1 MNEVIKRNEEGK
13 PIAGRYDWKPVSK
26 ELLESAARIVSDVY
40 YDMIREK
47 INVHGAIEGGELDW
61 EDVTRL
67 SVIMDE
73 LGLNAD
79 IPDDI
84 VGEFAERGYG
94 EVYPNGKKSAE

>member
-1 MNEVIKRNEEGK
+1 
-13 PIAGRYDWKPVSK
+13 
-26 ELLESAARIVSDVY
+26 
-40 YDMIREK
+40 
-47 INVHGAIEGGELDW
+47 
-61 EDVTRL
+61 
-67 SVIMDE
+67 VIMDE